1 MLIKAVAHSIPT
13 YMIGVFQLPVKL
25 CDELNSMCAR
35 FWWRQIG
42 EERKINWKSWD
53 MLTKSKKE
61 GGLGFRDLWHFNLAM
76 LAKQG
81 WRLLQKD
88 GSLIYRCFKAKY
100 FPMGNFL
107 EASDIPN
114 SSFVWKSL
122 MEAQPIMRKGC
133 LIYVGQV
140 DFESSNKHGDSSTSI
155 RGMGVMSVRFD

>member
-100 FPMGNFL
+100 FPMDNFL

-133 LIYVGQV
+133 C
-140 DFESSNKHGDSSTSI
+140 
-155 RGMGVMSVRFD
+155 